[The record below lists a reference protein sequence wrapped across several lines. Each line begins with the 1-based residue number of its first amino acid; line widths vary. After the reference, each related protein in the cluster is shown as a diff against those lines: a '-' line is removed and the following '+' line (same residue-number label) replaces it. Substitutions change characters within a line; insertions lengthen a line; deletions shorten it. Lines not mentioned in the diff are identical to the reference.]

1 MPDLYG
7 AIEGGGSKFLCALGS
22 GPDTLRDELRI
33 DTRDPESTLAQLL
46 DYFAPHKARLRAVGV
61 SCFGPLEL
69 DARKGDAYGSFL
81 RTPKPGWSHFPLRAR
96 LAQALELP
104 IAIDTDVNGAAL
116 AEQRWGALAGADP
129 AVYVTVGTGVGVG
142 VVIRGQPL
150 HGLMHPEL
158 GHLRV
163 DTEFGSGAD
172 PRIST
177 PRPGLERAGSCPF
190 HGACVEGLI
199 SAPAL
204 SARTGLTPDQLP
216 DDHAIWPS
224 VARTLGQLLSTIV
237 LAYSPE
243 RIVLGGGVLER
254 SGLREAAREALR
266 RALGDYVPRDALGP
280 SAIADYVVAPALGAR
295 SGLLGGL
302 ALALD
307 CDCAS

>member
-33 DTRDPESTLAQLL
+33 DTRDPESTLSQLL
-46 DYFAPHKARLRAVGV
+46 AYFAPHQARLRAVGV

-69 DARKGDAYGSFL
+69 DLRKGDAYGSFL

-96 LAQALELP
+96 LAQALALP

-163 DTEFGSGAD
+163 HGPEH
-172 PRIST
+172 
-177 PRPGLERAGSCPF
+177 AGNCPF

-204 SARTGLTPDQLP
+204 CARTGLTPDQLP
-216 DDHAIWPS
+216 DEHPVWPS
-224 VARTLGQLLSTIV
+224 VARTLGQLLSAIV

-254 SGLREAAREALR
+254 SGLREAARQALR
-266 RALGDYVPRDALGP
+266 EALGDYVPRDALGP
-280 SAIADYVVAPALGAR
+280 GAIADYVVAPALGPR

-302 ALALD
+302 ALAM
-307 CDCAS
+307 DCAS